1 MSADTTVRQR
11 SDARQNAERIL
22 DAAICC
28 FGRSATATMHDI
40 AQQAELGRVTVY
52 AHFSTRAGLV
62 ERALAT
68 AIERG
73 DALLEASVSGDEDSV
88 AALRRLVEASW
99 ELSAAS
105 ANLWAAAVEELG
117 AARVR
122 ELHGRPAQ
130 RVEDLLSRGQHAG
143 VFRADLDSTWL
154 VGSLHALMKL
164 ALDEVSHD
172 RLPRDHAADL
182 ITISA
187 LALWR
192 N

>member
-1 MSADTTVRQR
+1 M
-11 SDARQNAERIL
+11 
-22 DAAICC
+22 
-28 FGRSATATMHDI
+28 
-40 AQQAELGRVTVY
+40 
-52 AHFSTRAGLV
+52 
-62 ERALAT
+62 
-68 AIERG
+68 
-73 DALLEASVSGDEDSV
+73 
-88 AALRRLVEASW
+88 
-99 ELSAAS
+99 
-105 ANLWAAAVEELG
+105 
-117 AARVR
+117 R

-182 ITISA
+182 ITTST